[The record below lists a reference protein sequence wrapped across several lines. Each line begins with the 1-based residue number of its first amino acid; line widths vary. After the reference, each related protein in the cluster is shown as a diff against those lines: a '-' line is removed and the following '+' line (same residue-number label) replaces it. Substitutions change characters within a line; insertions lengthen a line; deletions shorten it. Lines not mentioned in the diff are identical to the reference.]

1 MRHISRSR
9 PGNGRRARSQG
20 FLLLTSL
27 GVVIFLTLSG
37 ASLLVD
43 GISASNTSARMYNRS
58 NAFQLAEA
66 GINQAG
72 LNLRTQGTTDDVMS
86 ATLASGSFQIDKQES
101 IANSQYWVQA
111 TGTSQFETRQ
121 VEMIYQ
127 VNYQS
132 VFQFAVFADQLLGL
146 SGSLQTDSYDSRLG
160 AYDPNPGPTQN
171 VGQNGDVGTNSVALG
186 GIDMSGNSLYIDG
199 QLKIGPDVA
208 NPTGVVTGFDA
219 STISGGTSP
228 ASDGQDVISMS
239 TTMPLAPVV
248 IPAGLTC
255 NDLTVNANDV
265 LTLSPAGGPLGDGSY
280 CYHDLEIE
288 GSGTFNS
295 SGPVKVYLTGELKS
309 VGNTVVGTVSDPTRM
324 IFYMST
330 ASIAT
335 IEGTISGT
343 SDFYAGLY
351 APLATIAIG
360 GNSKVFGAVT
370 AGRVYVAGSAE
381 IHYDE
386 AMANITQEPGFAT
399 TIPVAWRELR

>member
-1 MRHISRSR
+1 MKTV
-9 PGNGRRARSQG
+9 GRNPAGKNRAHSKG

-27 GVVIFLTLSG
+27 GVVVFLTLSG

-43 GISASNTSARMYNRS
+43 GISASNISARMYNRS

-72 LNLRTQGTTDDVMS
+72 LNLRTQGTSDDVMS
-86 ATLASGSFQIDKQES
+86 GTLASGTFQIDKQES

-111 TGTSQFETRQ
+111 TGTSQLETRQ
-121 VEMIYQ
+121 IETIYQ

-132 VFQFAVFADQLLGL
+132 VFQFAVFADQQVQL
-146 SGSLQTDSYDSRLG
+146 SGSLRTDSYDSRLG

-171 VGQNGDVGTNSVALG
+171 ISHDGDVGTNSVALG
-186 GIDMSGNSLYIDG
+186 GVDMSGGSLYVDG

-208 NPTGVVTGFDA
+208 SPTTQVTGFDA
-219 STISGGTSP
+219 SLISGGTSP
-228 ASDGQDVISMS
+228 ASNGQDVISMP

-248 IPAGLTC
+248 IPGGLTC
-255 NDLTVNANDV
+255 NDLTVNASDV
-265 LTLSPAGGPLGDGSY
+265 VTLSPTGGPLGDGSY
-280 CYHDLEIE
+280 CYHDLQIE

-295 SGPVKVYLTGELKS
+295 SGSVKVYLTGELKS
-309 VGNTVVGTVSDPTRM
+309 VGNTLVGTPSDPTRM

-351 APLATIAIG
+351 APQATIALG

-370 AGRVYVAGSAE
+370 AGRVYVAGNAE

-386 AMANITQEPGFAT
+386 AMASITQEPGFAT
-399 TIPVAWRELR
+399 TVSVAWREL